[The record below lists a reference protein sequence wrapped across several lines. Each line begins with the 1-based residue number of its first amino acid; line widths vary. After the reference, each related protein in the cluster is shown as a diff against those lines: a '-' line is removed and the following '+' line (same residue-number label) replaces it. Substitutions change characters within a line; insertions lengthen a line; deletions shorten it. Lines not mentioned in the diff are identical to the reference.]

1 MPEKE
6 FRECPECDVCI
17 SIING
22 KVSRHE
28 RGLGYIPYR
37 LYHAFVRRKCGSSVK
52 EQAKA
57 NLCKG
62 SGVDFSC

>member
-1 MPEKE
+1 MSKEKE
-6 FRECPECDVCI
+6 FRECPECGACI

-28 RGLGYIPYR
+28 RGLGYNPYR
-37 LYHAFVRRKCGSSVK
+37 LYHGMSRRSGTPVK
-52 EQAKA
+52 ELAKK

-62 SGVDFSC
+62 SGVDFNG